1 MVRKACEVVKK
12 PAKKH
17 PRTAVKC
24 GSSPAVTPGSC
35 PASAAHGNDAR
46 EDEGP
51 MGNGANKPARLP
63 HWFWDQTLETQP
75 DCSPSPASTQ
85 PEHSSC
91 TSELL
96 SGNCERD
103 QCAAGTSSTSAAAIE
118 APAREGLG
126 VVAPSAPTSWVDSA
140 NELGLFLGTSKSC

>member
-1 MVRKACEVVKK
+1 MGRKACEVVKK

-17 PRTAVKC
+17 PRAAVKC

-35 PASAAHGNDAR
+35 SASAVRGNDACT
-46 EDEGP
+46 DKGP
-51 MGNGANKPARLP
+51 MGNGADKPARLP

-85 PEHSSC
+85 PERSSC

-96 SGNCERD
+96 SGNREHD
-103 QCAAGTSSTSAAAIE
+103 QCTAGTSSTSAAAIE

-126 VVAPSAPTSWVDSA
+126 VVVPSAPTSWVDNS
-140 NELGLFLGTSKSC
+140 NELGLSLGTSKSC